1 MANERLV
8 NCLNMQRAGNGLTQ
22 SALAD
27 LVGNTRT
34 SINAIEMQ
42 RMVPSMSLALE
53 LARAPKAAV
62 EQLFQ
67 LEKPRR

>member
-1 MANERLV
+1 MATERLV
-8 NCLNMQRAGNGLTQ
+8 NCLNVQRAGNGLTQ

-27 LVGNTRT
+27 LVGNTRK
-34 SINAIEMQ
+34 SISAIEMQ
-42 RMVPSMSLALE
+42 RMMPSMSLALE
-53 LARAPKAAV
+53 LARALETAV